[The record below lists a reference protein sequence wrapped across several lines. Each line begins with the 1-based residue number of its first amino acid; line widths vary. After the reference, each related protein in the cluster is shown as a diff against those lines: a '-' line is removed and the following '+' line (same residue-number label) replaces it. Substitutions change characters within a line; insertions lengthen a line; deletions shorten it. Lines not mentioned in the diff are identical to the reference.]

1 MLQNIFERL
10 TRKIFR
16 EEVPSQLTGVSDIQL
31 LAENKNLCSWPN
43 LYYGNVDT
51 LARLIQAEN
60 ILEIGVA
67 WGYHAEHLL
76 SCLPNIKYTGID
88 PYQSDYDSN
97 DSFCDS
103 VCSLFKDSRQSS
115 MDRLYSAVKCNLE
128 NKFPDRVVMLRASS
142 LNAIENLT
150 NQFSLIF
157 LDGDHRF
164 ENVKQELA
172 SFWPLVREGGLLVGD
187 DYDWPDVKNAVD
199 LFAKERSLDVHFIS
213 KESRGYSSYFFHKN

>member
-1 MLQNIFERL
+1 M
-10 TRKIFR
+10 
-16 EEVPSQLTGVSDIQL
+16 TGRSDSQL
-31 LAENKNLCSWPN
+31 LAENRNLCSWPN

-51 LARLIQAEN
+51 LAKLIQAEK

-103 VCSLFKDSRQSS
+103 VCSLFKDSRQQS
-115 MDRLYSAVKCNLE
+115 MDRLYSAVKESLE
-128 NKFPDRVVMLRASS
+128 SKFPDRVVMLRTSS
-142 LNAIENLT
+142 LDAIKNLT
-150 NQFSLIF
+150 NQYCLIF

-164 ENVKQELA
+164 ENVRQELA
-172 SFWPLVREGGLLVGD
+172 TFWPLVRKGGLLVGD
-187 DYDWPDVKNAVD
+187 DYDWPEVKKAVN
-199 LFAKERSLDVHFIS
+199 LFAKEQGLDVHFVS
-213 KESRGYSSYFFHKN
+213 KESRGYSTYFFHKD